1 MNGVVIGEGCGV
13 ARQVAH
19 GKAVFQLFSASDFET
34 VTSFTLGFQLRAE
47 SSPVSSQVGNG
58 FFLLIFSLPP
68 SMRALGACRW
78 APVKEAEMRA
88 QSLFKTSPDGGI
100 YPPLTPKA
108 FYAKF
113 KYALQKRLLPI
124 WL

>member
-1 MNGVVIGEGCGV
+1 MNGVVVGEGCGV

-58 FFLLIFSLPP
+58 FFCSFL
-68 SMRALGACRW
+68 ACRLRCARW
-78 APVKEAEMRA
+78 EPVKEAEMRA

-100 YPPLTPKA
+100 YPPLSPKA

-113 KYALQKRLLPI
+113 KSALQKCLLP
-124 WL
+124 L